1 MGRPL
6 VEGEV
11 ACPDG
16 RVVAWA
22 AWGDSAGRPLLL
34 IHGTPGSRLA
44 SSPDEELYGRI
55 RAHVVTFDRPGYG
68 RSSRHSGRTVYS
80 VADDALAVADEL
92 GWERFSVLGVSGGGP
107 HALAVGARAPER
119 VHRLG
124 IAVGATP
131 IEFVEPADLI
141 AINREGQ
148 RRIRE
153 EGRASLEEFL
163 AEPARQLS
171 ANPGAAL
178 DAVMADAPPID
189 REMLERPALRG
200 VLVASTREAFANG
213 PQGWFDDAWALGT
226 DWGFQLSDVQSPVYM
241 WYGELDRNVPIGSVR
256 TMASHLTVAQFELIQ
271 GAGHLGWLA
280 EEQRV
285 LQTLLEPE

>member
-1 MGRPL
+1 MERPL

-11 ACPDG
+11 VRPDG

-22 AWGDSAGRPLLL
+22 GWGDPAGQPLLL

-55 RAHVVTFDRPGYG
+55 GAHVVTFDRPGYG
-68 RSSRHSGRTVYS
+68 RSTRHFGRTVYS

-92 GWERFSVLGVSGGGP
+92 GWGRFSVLGVSGGGP
-107 HALAVGARAPER
+107 HALAVGARAPELI
-119 VHRLG
+119 HRLG

-131 IEFVEPADLI
+131 IEFVDPEDLI
-141 AINREGQ
+141 AINREAQ

-153 EGRASLEEFL
+153 EGRTSLEEFL

-171 ANPGAAL
+171 AEPGAAL
-178 DAVMADAPPID
+178 DAVMVDAPPVD
-189 REMLERPALRG
+189 REMLNQPAVRG
-200 VLVASTREAFANG
+200 VLVASTREAFTNG
-213 PQGWFDDAWALGT
+213 PHGWFDDAWALGT
-226 DWGFQLSDVQSPVYM
+226 DWGFQLSDVQPPVYM
-241 WYGELDRNVPIGSVR
+241 WYGELDRNVPIGSVQ
-256 TMASHLTVAQFELIQ
+256 TMATHLNVAQFELIE

-280 EEQRV
+280 EEQR
-285 LQTLLEPE
+285 LLETLLKSD